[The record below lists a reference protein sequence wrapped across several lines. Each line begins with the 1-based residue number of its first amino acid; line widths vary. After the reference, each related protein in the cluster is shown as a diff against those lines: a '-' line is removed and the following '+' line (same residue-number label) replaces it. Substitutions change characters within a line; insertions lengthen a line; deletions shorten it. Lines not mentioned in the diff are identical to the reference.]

1 MSQMA
6 NTLLDTFEQ
15 SERILLHLLE
25 NDMGDEIWDLSGNVT
40 QKGICLVTGISR
52 KHVSRPLE
60 KLESDGLIEKD
71 SGRPDGYR
79 QRVLIYRMT
88 KKCRNSAKKLFRNIM
103 DRPSPIYK
111 NKTIRSSF
119 DEGDSLV
126 KWLGKIRTDGSSD
139 ENFQDQAKD
148 DGEQF
153 LRKLIKTAMRDG
165 VLSDDE
171 RALIDEL
178 VEQLSLSNE
187 SLKKIIEEERQALEK
202 ISAGAESV
210 YVEMLDKV
218 WADIGVGESTTALL
232 DALADSLRLNPSNRK
247 RLEVVTRK
255 RHALLKT
262 FDPSYEPYVEA
273 IWIAMSDESISVE
286 EDAILRSLRLS
297 LGIGEDLNSQII
309 EAIRSLLAES

>member
-1 MSQMA
+1 MA
-6 NTLLDTFEQ
+6 NSLLDTFEQ
-15 SERILLHLLE
+15 TERILLHLLE
-25 NDMGDEIWDLSGNVT
+25 NDMGSEVWDLTGKVA
-40 QKGICLVTGISR
+40 QKGICFATGISR

-60 KLESDGLIEKD
+60 KLENDGLIEKD

-88 KKCRNSAKKLFRNIM
+88 QNGRKVAKKLCRNIL

-111 NKTIRSSF
+111 NKTIGSSI
-119 DEGDSLV
+119 DEGESLV
-126 KWLGKIRTDGSSD
+126 GWLANIRTDGTKE
-139 ENFQDQAKD
+139 ENFQDRAKD
-148 DGEQF
+148 DGEQL

-165 VLSDDE
+165 VLSEDE
-171 RALIDEL
+171 RVLIDEL
-178 VEQLSLSNE
+178 VEQLSLSNQ
-187 SLKKIIEEERQALEK
+187 SLKAIIDEERIALEK

-232 DALADSLRLNPSNRK
+232 DALAESLRLNPLNRK

-262 FDPSYEPYVEA
+262 FDPSFQPYIEA
-273 IWIAMSDESISVE
+273 IWIAMSDESISLE
-286 EDAILRSLRLS
+286 EDAILRSLRIS
-297 LGIGEDLNSQII
+297 LGIGEDLNSQIV
-309 EAIRSLLAES
+309 EAIRSLLSES

>member
-1 MSQMA
+1 MVNS
-6 NTLLDTFEQ
+6 LLDAFEQ
-15 SERILLHLLE
+15 TERILLHLLE
-25 NDMGDEIWDLSGNVT
+25 NDMGDEVWDLSGKVA
-40 QKGICLVTGISR
+40 QKGICIATGISR

-88 KKCRNSAKKLFRNIM
+88 QKGRKSAKKLHRSIL
-103 DRPSPIYK
+103 DRPSPFYE
-111 NKTIRSSF
+111 NKTIGSSI
-119 DEGDSLV
+119 DKNQSLV
-126 KWLGKIRTDGSSD
+126 GWLANIRTDGTREESIED
-139 ENFQDQAKD
+139 RAKD

-171 RALIDEL
+171 RTLIDEL
-178 VEQLSLSNE
+178 VGQLSLSNE
-187 SLKKIIEEERQALEK
+187 SLKRIINEERQELEK
-202 ISAGAESV
+202 ISSGAESV

-218 WADIGVGESTTALL
+218 WADIGVGESTTVLL
-232 DALADSLRLNPSNRK
+232 DALADSLRLNPMNRK

-255 RHALLKT
+255 RHALMNT
-262 FDPSYEPYVEA
+262 FDPSYQPYIEA
-273 IWIAMSDESISVE
+273 VWIAMSDESISLE
-286 EDAILRSLRLS
+286 EDAILRSLRVS

-309 EAIRSLLAES
+309 EGIRSLLAES

>member
-1 MSQMA
+1 MVNS
-6 NTLLDTFEQ
+6 LLDTFEQ
-15 SERILLHLLE
+15 TERILLHLLE
-25 NDMGDEIWDLSGNVT
+25 NDMGDEIWDLSGKVA
-40 QKGICLVTGISR
+40 QKGICFATGISR

-60 KLESDGLIEKD
+60 KLESNGLIEKD

-88 KKCRNSAKKLFRNIM
+88 KKGRNAANKLRRNVL
-103 DRPSPIYK
+103 DRPSPFYE
-111 NKTIRSSF
+111 NKTIGSSI
-119 DEGDSLV
+119 DENESLV
-126 KWLGKIRTDGSSD
+126 EWLSKIRTDGTRE
-139 ENFQDQAKD
+139 ENIEYRAKD
-148 DGEQF
+148 DGEQL

-171 RALIDEL
+171 RILIDEL

-187 SLKKIIEEERQALEK
+187 SLKGIIEEERLELEK
-202 ISAGAESV
+202 ISSGAESV

-232 DALADSLRLNPSNRK
+232 DALAESLRLNPLNRK

-255 RHALLKT
+255 KHSLLKT
-262 FDPSYEPYVEA
+262 FDPSYQPYIEA
-273 IWIAMSDESISVE
+273 IWIAMSDESISLE

-297 LGIGEDLNSQII
+297 LGIDEDLNSQII
-309 EAIRSLLAES
+309 EAIRSLLSESN

>member
-1 MSQMA
+1 MA

-15 SERILLHLLE
+15 TERILLHLLE
-25 NDMGDEIWDLSGNVT
+25 NDMGDEIWDLTGKVT
-40 QKGICLVTGISR
+40 QKGICYATGISR

-60 KLESDGLIEKD
+60 KLESEDFIEKD

-88 KKCRNSAKKLFRNIM
+88 QKGRSVAKKLRRNVL
-103 DRPSPIYK
+103 DRPSPIYE
-111 NKTIRSSF
+111 NKTIGSSL
-119 DEGDSLV
+119 DQKESLV
-126 KWLGKIRTDGSSD
+126 KWLGKIRTDGTRE
-139 ENFQDQAKD
+139 ENIQDRAKD
-148 DGEQF
+148 DGEQL

-171 RALIDEL
+171 RVLIDEL
-178 VEQLSLSNE
+178 VEQLSLSNQ
-187 SLKKIIEEERQALEK
+187 SLKAIIEEERIELEK

-218 WADIGVGESTTALL
+218 WTDIGVGESTTALL
-232 DALADSLRLNPSNRK
+232 DALAESLRLNPLNRK

-255 RHALLKT
+255 RHALMKT
-262 FDPSYEPYVEA
+262 FNPSFQPYIDA
-273 IWIAMSDESISVE
+273 IWIAMSDESISLE
-286 EDAILRSLRLS
+286 EDAILRSLRSS

-309 EAIRSLLAES
+309 EAIRSLLSE

>member
-1 MSQMA
+1 
-6 NTLLDTFEQ
+6 
-15 SERILLHLLE
+15 
-25 NDMGDEIWDLSGNVT
+25 MGDEIWDLSGKVA
-40 QKGICLVTGISR
+40 QKGICFATGISR

-60 KLESDGLIEKD
+60 KLESNGLIEKD

-88 KKCRNSAKKLFRNIM
+88 KKGRNAANKLRRNVL
-103 DRPSPIYK
+103 DRPSPFYE
-111 NKTIRSSF
+111 NKTIGSSI
-119 DEGDSLV
+119 DENESLV
-126 KWLGKIRTDGSSD
+126 EWLSKIRTDGTRE
-139 ENFQDQAKD
+139 ENIEDRAKD
-148 DGEQF
+148 DGEQL

-171 RALIDEL
+171 RILIDEL

-187 SLKKIIEEERQALEK
+187 SLKGIIEEERLELEK
-202 ISAGAESV
+202 ISSGAESV

-232 DALADSLRLNPSNRK
+232 DALAESLRLNPLNRK

-255 RHALLKT
+255 KHSLLKT
-262 FDPSYEPYVEA
+262 FDPSYQPYIEA
-273 IWIAMSDESISVE
+273 IWIAMSDESISLE

-297 LGIGEDLNSQII
+297 LGIDEDLNSQII
-309 EAIRSLLAES
+309 EAIRSLLSESN

>member
-1 MSQMA
+1 MFQMA

-15 SERILLHLLE
+15 TERILLHLLE
-25 NDMGDEIWDLSGNVT
+25 NDMGNEVWDLSGKVT
-40 QKGICLVTGISR
+40 QKGICYTTGISR

-60 KLESDGLIEKD
+60 KLESEGYIEKD

-88 KKCRNSAKKLFRNIM
+88 EKGRNAAKKLCRNIL
-103 DRPSPIYK
+103 DRDSPIYE
-111 NKTIRSSF
+111 NKTIGSSI
-119 DEGDSLV
+119 DEGESLV
-126 KWLGKIRTDGSSD
+126 NWLANIRTDGTRE
-139 ENFQDQAKD
+139 ENIQDRAKN
-148 DGEQF
+148 DGEQL

-171 RALIDEL
+171 RVLIDEL
-178 VEQLSLSNE
+178 VEQLSLSNQ
-187 SLKKIIEEERQALEK
+187 SLKVIIEEERLALEK

-218 WADIGVGESTTALL
+218 WSDIGVGETTTALL
-232 DALADSLRLNPSNRK
+232 DALADSLRLNPLNRK

-262 FDPSYEPYVEA
+262 FDPVFEPYIEA
-273 IWIAMSDESISVE
+273 IWIALSDESISIE
-286 EDAILRSLRLS
+286 EDAILRSLRSS

-309 EAIRSLLAES
+309 EAIRVVLSES

>member
-1 MSQMA
+1 MA
-6 NTLLDTFEQ
+6 NSLLDTFEQ
-15 SERILLHLLE
+15 TERILLHLLE
-25 NDMGDEIWDLSGNVT
+25 NDMGSEVWDLTGKVA
-40 QKGICLVTGISR
+40 QKGICFATGISR

-60 KLESDGLIEKD
+60 KLENDGLIEKD

-88 KKCRNSAKKLFRNIM
+88 QNGRKVAKKLCRNIL

-111 NKTIRSSF
+111 NKTIGSSI
-119 DEGDSLV
+119 DEGESLV
-126 KWLGKIRTDGSSD
+126 GWLANIRTDGTKE
-139 ENFQDQAKD
+139 ENFQDRAKD
-148 DGEQF
+148 DGEQL

-165 VLSDDE
+165 VLSEDE
-171 RALIDEL
+171 RVLIDEL
-178 VEQLSLSNE
+178 VEQLSLSNQ
-187 SLKKIIEEERQALEK
+187 SLKAIIDEERIALEK

-232 DALADSLRLNPSNRK
+232 DALAESLRLNPLNRK

-262 FDPSYEPYVEA
+262 FDPSFQPYIEA
-273 IWIAMSDESISVE
+273 IWIAMSDESISLE

-297 LGIGEDLNSQII
+297 LGIGEDLNSQIV
-309 EAIRSLLAES
+309 EAIRSLLSES

>member
-1 MSQMA
+1 MA
-6 NTLLDTFEQ
+6 NSLLDTFEQ
-15 SERILLHLLE
+15 TERILLHLLE
-25 NDMGDEIWDLSGNVT
+25 NDMGSEVWDLTGKVA
-40 QKGICLVTGISR
+40 QKGICFATGISR

-60 KLESDGLIEKD
+60 KLENDGLIEKD

-88 KKCRNSAKKLFRNIM
+88 QNGRKVAKKLCRNIL

-111 NKTIRSSF
+111 NKTIGSSI
-119 DEGDSLV
+119 DEGESLV
-126 KWLGKIRTDGSSD
+126 GWLANIRTDGTKE
-139 ENFQDQAKD
+139 ENFQDRAKD
-148 DGEQF
+148 DGEQL

-171 RALIDEL
+171 RVLIDEL
-178 VEQLSLSNE
+178 VEQLSLSNQ
-187 SLKKIIEEERQALEK
+187 SLKAIIDEERIALEK

-232 DALADSLRLNPSNRK
+232 DALAESLRLNPLNRK

-262 FDPSYEPYVEA
+262 FDPSFQPYIEA
-273 IWIAMSDESISVE
+273 IWIAMSDESISLE

-297 LGIGEDLNSQII
+297 LGIDEDLNSQII
-309 EAIRSLLAES
+309 EAIRSLLADTN

>member
-1 MSQMA
+1 MA

-15 SERILLHLLE
+15 TERILLHLLE
-25 NDMGDEIWDLSGNVT
+25 NDMGDEIWDLTGKVT
-40 QKGICLVTGISR
+40 QKGICYATGISR

-60 KLESDGLIEKD
+60 KLESEEFIEKD

-88 KKCRNSAKKLFRNIM
+88 QKGRSVAKKLRRNVL
-103 DRPSPIYK
+103 DRPSPIYE
-111 NKTIRSSF
+111 NKTIGSSL
-119 DEGDSLV
+119 DQKESLV
-126 KWLGKIRTDGSSD
+126 KWLGKIRTDGTRE
-139 ENFQDQAKD
+139 ENIQDRAKD
-148 DGEQF
+148 DGEQL

-171 RALIDEL
+171 RVLIDEL
-178 VEQLSLSNE
+178 VEQLSLSNQ
-187 SLKKIIEEERQALEK
+187 SLKAIIEEERIELEK

-218 WADIGVGESTTALL
+218 WTDIGVGESTTALL
-232 DALADSLRLNPSNRK
+232 DALAESLRLNPLNRK

-255 RHALLKT
+255 RHALMKT
-262 FDPSYEPYVEA
+262 FNPSFQPYIDA
-273 IWIAMSDESISVE
+273 IWIAMSDESISLE
-286 EDAILRSLRLS
+286 EDAILRSLRSS

-309 EAIRSLLAES
+309 EAIRSLLSE

>member
-1 MSQMA
+1 MV
-6 NTLLDTFEQ
+6 NTLLDAFEQ
-15 SERILLHLLE
+15 TDRILLHLLE
-25 NDMGDEIWDLSGNVT
+25 NDMGDEVWDLSGKVA
-40 QKGICLVTGISR
+40 QKGICFVTGISR
-52 KHVSRPLE
+52 KHVSRPLD

-88 KKCRNSAKKLFRNIM
+88 QKGRKVAKKLYRNVL
-103 DRPSPIYK
+103 DRPSPFYE
-111 NKTIRSSF
+111 NKTIGSSI
-119 DEGDSLV
+119 DENQSLV
-126 KWLGKIRTDGSSD
+126 GWLGKIRTDGTREESIED
-139 ENFQDQAKD
+139 RAKD

-171 RALIDEL
+171 RTLIDEL
-178 VEQLSLSNE
+178 VEQLSLSND
-187 SLKKIIEEERQALEK
+187 SLKRIIDEERQELEK
-202 ISAGAESV
+202 ISSGAESV

-232 DALADSLRLNPSNRK
+232 DALGESLRLNPLNRK

-255 RHALLKT
+255 RHALMNT
-262 FDPSYEPYVEA
+262 FDPSYQPYIEA
-273 IWIAMSDESISVE
+273 VWIAMSDESISLE

-297 LGIGEDLNSQII
+297 LGIDEDLNSQIV

>member
-1 MSQMA
+1 
-6 NTLLDTFEQ
+6 
-15 SERILLHLLE
+15 
-25 NDMGDEIWDLSGNVT
+25 MGDEVWDLSGKVA
-40 QKGICLVTGISR
+40 QKGICFATGISR

-60 KLESDGLIEKD
+60 KLESEGLIEKD

-88 KKCRNSAKKLFRNIM
+88 KKGRKSANKLRRNIL
-103 DRPSPIYK
+103 DRPSPFYE
-111 NKTIRSSF
+111 NKTIGSSI
-119 DEGDSLV
+119 DEESSLV
-126 KWLGKIRTDGSSD
+126 GWLAKIRTDGTREETIED
-139 ENFQDQAKD
+139 RAKD

-171 RALIDEL
+171 RVLIDEL

-187 SLKKIIEEERQALEK
+187 SLKAIIEEERLELEK
-202 ISAGAESV
+202 ISSGAESV

-232 DALADSLRLNPSNRK
+232 DALAESLRLNPLNRK

-255 RHALLKT
+255 KHSLLKT
-262 FDPSYEPYVEA
+262 FDPSYQPYIEA
-273 IWIAMSDESISVE
+273 IWIAMSDEAISLE

-297 LGIGEDLNSQII
+297 LGIDEDLNSQII

>member
-1 MSQMA
+1 MVNS
-6 NTLLDTFEQ
+6 LLDTFEQ
-15 SERILLHLLE
+15 TDRILLHLLE
-25 NDMGDEIWDLSGNVT
+25 NDMGDEVWDLSGKVA
-40 QKGICLVTGISR
+40 QKGICFATGISR

-60 KLESDGLIEKD
+60 KLESEGLVEKD

-88 KKCRNSAKKLFRNIM
+88 KKGRKSANKLRRSVL
-103 DRPSPIYK
+103 DRPSPFYE
-111 NKTIRSSF
+111 NKTIGSSI
-119 DEGDSLV
+119 DEEASLV
-126 KWLGKIRTDGSSD
+126 EWLAKIRTDGTREETIED
-139 ENFQDQAKD
+139 RAKD

-171 RALIDEL
+171 RVLIDEL

-187 SLKKIIEEERQALEK
+187 SLKAIIEEERLELEK
-202 ISAGAESV
+202 ISSGAESV

-232 DALADSLRLNPSNRK
+232 DALAESLRLNPLNRK

-255 RHALLKT
+255 KHSLLKT
-262 FDPSYEPYVEA
+262 FDPSYQPYIEA
-273 IWIAMSDESISVE
+273 IWIAMSDEAISLE

-297 LGIGEDLNSQII
+297 LGIDEDLNSQII